1 MELVAPLISFNWTLV
16 MVLITFVV
24 LYFIVKKIFFEKIH
38 EFMEAREQKVK
49 DQFAGAEA
57 AEKLA
62 GEHLAEYDSKLEGV
76 EIERRGVL
84 KDAKTLADKR
94 AEQIIAE
101 ANEKAKDIMSQAEKE
116 IERERALFVETMRD
130 QVAMLAI
137 YAAEKIIDKELDES
151 GQKALIDE
159 IIEQNKGETWIH

>member
-62 GEHLAEYDSKLEGV
+62 EEHLADYNSKLEGV

-84 KDAKTLADKR
+84 KDAKTLADRR
-94 AEQIIAE
+94 AEQIVAD
-101 ANEKAKDIMSQAEKE
+101 ANEKANEIILQAKKE

-151 GQKALIDE
+151 GQKTLIDE
-159 IIEQNKGETWIH
+159 IIKENKGETWTH